1 MYDCPGKEDE
11 EECSTCPGMY
21 RCLSSQLCLLDIHLC
36 DGVGHCPQ
44 KDDELLCNRTCPD
57 NCTCHGLAFT
67 CIDRWP
73 SDVSNYPDLRYLD
86 ISGETGGDGVVERGL
101 RKNTLLI
108 HLSLVGG
115 GLTRF
120 ISTSLPN
127 LNSLDL
133 RDNHIMCLCH
143 VDFTVLKSLRILVL
157 RGNPLRSAVVHWNT
171 SSSVAPPLTELDLT
185 NCRVYHLSLGH
196 LSVFANLHTLNL
208 SGSSTQ
214 RITGAVSQSLGEV
227 RVLDLRGCPV
237 TDFPPHV
244 FGRLKKLQA
253 LYSSSYRLCCTELLP
268 EGFNLHNCLAPSDS
282 LSDCDRLLK
291 DDMHVIFTAI
301 ASALA
306 VVGNVAGCVARL
318 IRSRTR
324 DNSFR
329 VVMLHLCVSDSVMG
343 LYLTIVSVAGWTFRG
358 HYLWQDIT
366 WRHSVACH
374 LSAFLS
380 VLSSQVS
387 AGIVCLVTLD
397 SVAAHCVCMSRA
409 RFQPRSAYLLCAV
422 TWLTGVTVAM
432 VTTLPVTSL
441 GHMGSDHA
449 LCTPLLV
456 LKPSQVGPVIGG
468 VIIFNSVLHVII
480 GVGAASVL
488 LPSFVQSDD
497 YNPVLTTDTSAEVV
511 KTLTNTYITL
521 CKTLG
526 WFIFSLPVIINSS
539 NVTLPEEV
547 LVNITVFVLPLNAAL
562 NPLLSV
568 LAVVVT
574 RRRQAQRARLM
585 KILASKVAAKSS

>member
-1 MYDCPGKEDE
+1 MG
-11 EECSTCPGMY
+11 
-21 RCLSSQLCLLDIHLC
+21 
-36 DGVGHCPQ
+36 
-44 KDDELLCNRTCPD
+44 
-57 NCTCHGLAFT
+57 
-67 CIDRWP
+67 
-73 SDVSNYPDLRYLD
+73 NYPDLRYLD
-86 ISGETGGDGVVERGL
+86 INGETGGDGVVEGRL

-133 RDNHIMCLCH
+133 RDNHIECLCH
-143 VDFTVLKSLRILVL
+143 VDFTGLKSLRILVL
-157 RGNPLRSAVVHWNT
+157 RGNPLRSAVIHWNT
-171 SSSVAPPLTELDLT
+171 SSFAAPPLTVLDLT
-185 NCRVYHLSLGH
+185 NCRVPHLNLGH

-214 RITGAVSQSLGEV
+214 RITGALSQSLGEV

-237 TDFPPHV
+237 ADFPPYV
-244 FGRLKKLQA
+244 FGRLNKLQA
-253 LYSSSYRLCCTELLP
+253 LYSSTYRLCCTELLP
-268 EGFNLHNCLAPSDS
+268 EGFNLHNCLAPDS

-291 DDMHVIFTAI
+291 DDMHVIYTAI
-301 ASALA
+301 AAALA

-318 IRSRTR
+318 VRSRAR

-366 WRHSVACH
+366 WRRSVACH

-380 VLSSQVS
+380 VLSSQAS
-387 AGIVCLVTLD
+387 AGIVCLFTLD
-397 SVAAHCVCMSRA
+397 SVASHSVCMARA
-409 RFQPRSAYLLCAV
+409 RFQPRSAYLLCAAA
-422 TWLTGVTVAM
+422 WLTGVTVAM

-441 GHMGSDHA
+441 GHAGTDHA

-456 LKPSQVGPVIGG
+456 LETTQLGPVIGG
-468 VIIFNSVLHVII
+468 VVIFNSVLHVLI
-480 GVGAASVL
+480 GVGATSVL
-488 LPSFVQSDD
+488 LSSFIQSDN
-497 YNPVLTTDTSAEVV
+497 YNPVLKTDTSAEVV
-511 KTLTNTYITL
+511 KALTHTYIAL
-521 CKTLG
+521 SKTIG
-526 WFIFSLPVIINSS
+526 WFILSLPIIINSS
-539 NVTLPEEV
+539 PVTLPEEV
-547 LVNITVFVLPLNAAL
+547 PANITVFVLPLNAAL

-568 LAVVVT
+568 LAVVGT

-585 KILASKVAAKSS
+585 KILVSKMATKSS